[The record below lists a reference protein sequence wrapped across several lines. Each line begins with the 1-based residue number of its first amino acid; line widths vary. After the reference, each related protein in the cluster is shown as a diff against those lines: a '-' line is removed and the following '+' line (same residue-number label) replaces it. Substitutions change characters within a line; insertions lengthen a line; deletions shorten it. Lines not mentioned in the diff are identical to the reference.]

1 MLNKEKYAKEIIEIA
16 CNGGNIAVVNGKLE
30 NCRKTQCN
38 ECNFNGGTIR
48 DCDIKTRK
56 WANSEYVEPIEPP
69 VDWSKVPV
77 DTPVLVTD
85 RKDAAESEW
94 KKRYFAKYENGMVY
108 TWANG
113 ATSWSGEIVSSWMY
127 AKLAESEE
135 VNRILAEEEK
145 TGGWIPVTERL
156 PEDDKYIM
164 ISFENF
170 TLPDIGRYEA
180 DKDGNGAFYP
190 GDDEKSYVEYDLFV
204 NAWMPL
210 PEPYRESEESHD

>member
-1 MLNKEKYAKEIIEIA
+1 MLNREKYAKEIIEIA

-48 DCDIKTRK
+48 DCEIKTRK